1 MERLARVREDWRSF
15 VGGQCP
21 EMEKTGFRPD
31 SETFTPPHV
40 MAKMVKSVVSF
51 SGSASDT
58 FNRVVGFLS
67 LNGLQNHVVL

>member
-31 SETFTPPHV
+31 SETFTTPDA
-40 MAKMVKSVVSF
+40 MAKKGKTVFSVFWVSE
-51 SGSASDT
+51 
-58 FNRVVGFLS
+58 
-67 LNGLQNHVVL
+67 